1 MSKEDKSKTHKLSL
15 KGTNCYALNPVRCV
29 LTLFEGSSKMVSE
42 FFEYSINTILY
53 QRGVYPI
60 EDFQAYVHL
69 CYLLL

>member
-1 MSKEDKSKTHKLSL
+1 
-15 KGTNCYALNPVRCV
+15 
-29 LTLFEGSSKMVSE
+29 MVSE

-69 CYLLL
+69 CYLLLWNPLTDAALE